1 LNALELRQQVT
12 SQGDDNMTTNSQQ
25 PAEPVIVEPG
35 TAATVENPVRL
46 KGTGVP
52 DAIVEVRTEDK
63 LLLLKVRVWSDG
75 TWSGNASE
83 NLPEG
88 RNTISAV
95 QTNNYGPSPASRS
108 RSFVVEW
115 PERLRSFASPLS
127 LGGSVGFFFARP
139 GRWVPPCAN
148 TPKRVIRYRLSYA
161 ATRSF
166 RHPII

>member
-1 LNALELRQQVT
+1 MVRCCSHCSFALLIRLFLETNNPESFQPHRFNRPTICRHCQFYQVGRRLRAGLNALELRQQVT

-108 RSFVVEW
+108 RSFVVE
-115 PERLRSFASPLS
+115 
-127 LGGSVGFFFARP
+127 
-139 GRWVPPCAN
+139 
-148 TPKRVIRYRLSYA
+148 
-161 ATRSF
+161 
-166 RHPII
+166 